1 LPVRFSD
8 NQIKGK
14 AQDMAPGELTREQQ
28 RVMSFILSYRE
39 ENGFPPTVRE
49 IAVALGYRSP
59 NNVRQHLRLIEQKG
73 FLRLL
78 SGKARGIEI
87 TTPLSAAEEYDKE
100 ETGVPLIGS
109 VAAGSPITAIEN
121 VDGYVTLDRS
131 IFKGGGLFALRIKGD
146 SMTGMGILNGDIV
159 VVRKKS
165 EARHGEVVVVI
176 IDGDATLKRFVTES
190 GEIRLRAE
198 NPAYDDIILDPG
210 SSIQVA
216 GKLVGVIRKY

>member
-1 LPVRFSD
+1 
-8 NQIKGK
+8 
-14 AQDMAPGELTREQQ
+14 MAPGELTNEQQ

-49 IAVALGYRSP
+49 IATALGYRSP

-78 SGKARGIEI
+78 PGKARGIEI
-87 TTPLSAAEEYDKE
+87 NAPMTTADEYNEE

-131 IFKGGGLFALRIKGD
+131 IFKGDGLFALRVKGD
-146 SMTGMGILNGDIV
+146 SMIGMGILNGDIV

-165 EARHGEVVVVI
+165 DARHGEVVVVI
-176 IDGDATLKRFVTES
+176 IDGDATLKRFIKEN
-190 GEIRLRAE
+190 GEVKLRAE
-198 NPAYDDIILDPG
+198 NPAYDDIVLDPG

>member
-1 LPVRFSD
+1 
-8 NQIKGK
+8 
-14 AQDMAPGELTREQQ
+14 MAPGELTREQQ
-28 RVMSFILSYRE
+28 RVMSCILSYRE
-39 ENGFPPTVRE
+39 DNGFPPTVRE
-49 IAVALGYRSP
+49 IATALGYRSP

-87 TTPLSAAEEYDKE
+87 TTPLSAAEEYDAE

-131 IFKGGGLFALRIKGD
+131 IFKGDGLFALRIKGD

-176 IDGDATLKRFVTES
+176 IDGDATLKRFVKEN

-210 SSIQVA
+210 NSIQVA